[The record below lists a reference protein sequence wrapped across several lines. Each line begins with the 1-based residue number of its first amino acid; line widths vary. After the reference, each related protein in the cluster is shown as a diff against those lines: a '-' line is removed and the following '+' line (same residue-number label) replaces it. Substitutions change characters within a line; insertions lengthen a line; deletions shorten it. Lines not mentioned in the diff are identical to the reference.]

1 MIARD
6 RKTVKFLNELRN
18 KLNSACSF
26 FCAKKDLY
34 SCISKEKW
42 KERIK
47 QCGKEVVAMN
57 YQILGKTGL
66 KVSEV
71 GFGGIPIMRLNFKEA
86 TRVTRHAFDRGIT
99 FFDTANM
106 YKDSEVKLGKA
117 LLGIRDQVV
126 IATKTGRRDAAGA
139 LEHLELSLQS
149 LQTGYIDLYQFHQV
163 AQEKEWNAII
173 APGGAMET
181 VMKAKEQGKV
191 RHIGITSHSLPMA
204 IKFVQSGLFE
214 TIQFPFNFIEEAA
227 KEELFVEA
235 RRYNVGIIVMKPFAG
250 GIIDRAALAF
260 KYLRQQADILPI
272 PGFDSTEKIDEI
284 LAIYQHPN
292 VVSEEDLLLMDQ
304 CRSEVGNQFC
314 RRCEYCQ
321 PCPNGV
327 MITAAMGYGVI
338 AKRMSPAVAV
348 DFAKTAMETVP
359 NCVDCGVCKPRC
371 PYQLPI
377 PEILRKHYALYQKHR
392 EAQ

>member
-1 MIARD
+1 MI
-6 RKTVKFLNELRN
+6 
-18 KLNSACSF
+18 
-26 FCAKKDLY
+26 
-34 SCISKEKW
+34 
-42 KERIK
+42 
-47 QCGKEVVAMN
+47 

-66 KVSEV
+66 KISEI
-71 GFGGIPIMRLNFKEA
+71 GFGGIPIMRLDMEESI
-86 TRVTRHAFDRGIT
+86 RVTRHAFDCGIT

-117 LLGIRDQVV
+117 LLGIRDKVV
-126 IATKTGRRDAAGA
+126 IATKTGRRDAVGS
-139 LEHLELSLQS
+139 LEHLELSLRS
-149 LQTGYIDLYQFHQV
+149 LQTDYIDLYQFHQV
-163 AQEKEWNAII
+163 AQEKDWDAII

-181 VMKAKEQGKV
+181 VLKAKEQGKV

-204 IKFVQSGLFE
+204 MKFVQSGLFE

-227 KEELFVEA
+227 KDELFVKA
-235 RRYNVGIIVMKPFAG
+235 RTYNVGIIVMKPFAG
-250 GIIDRAALAF
+250 GIIDNAALAF
-260 KYLRQQADILPI
+260 KYLRQQSDIIPI
-272 PGFDSTEKIDEI
+272 PGFDSVEKIDEI
-284 LAIYQHPN
+284 IAIYRQPN
-292 VVSEEDLLLMDQ
+292 SVTENDLLLMEQ
-304 CRSEVGNQFC
+304 CRKEVGNQFC

-338 AKRMSPAVAV
+338 AKRMSPVVAV
-348 DFAKTAMETVP
+348 DFAKTFMETVP

-392 EAQ
+392 DAL